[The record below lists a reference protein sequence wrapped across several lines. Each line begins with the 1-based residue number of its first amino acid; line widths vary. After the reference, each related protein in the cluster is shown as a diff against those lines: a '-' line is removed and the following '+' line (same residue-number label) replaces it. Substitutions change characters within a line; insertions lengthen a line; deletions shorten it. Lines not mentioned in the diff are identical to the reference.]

1 MTFKLNTLIPF
12 LAALLLFASPAP
24 AQTPTAKPTVADALA
39 FIASAEKE
47 LGAMS
52 IDVARASWVE
62 ETYITDDTVALVAEA
77 NDQLIA
83 RQTAL
88 IYEARKFD
96 GLPLPA
102 DARRKLLLLKL
113 GIGLPAPQDPALR
126 AETTEKAA
134 QLDAAYGR
142 GKYCPDANPE
152 HCLGI
157 DELEPMMAKSRDP
170 EELTTLWTGWHAV
183 GKPMRS
189 DYARLAELSNQGARE
204 LGYADTGA
212 LWRSQYD
219 MTPDEFQAEIERLW
233 TQVEPLYLELHTYV
247 RRKLIEKYGDA
258 ARRPDGMI
266 PGELLGN
273 MWAQEWGNIYDV
285 VAPPASP
292 LPYDLGAILKARSTT
307 PEQLVRYG
315 EGFYKSLGFDAL
327 PDTFWKRS
335 MLSHPRDRD
344 VVCHASAWD
353 VDNDRDVR
361 IKACFQPTA
370 DDFVTVHHELGH
382 NYYQMA
388 YRGQPFFFQGGAN
401 DGFHEAIGDS
411 IALNVTPVYLK
422 KLGLIETVPPESADI
437 PLLLHTA
444 LDKIAFLP
452 FGLLI
457 DKWRW
462 EVYSGQVTP
471 AHYNS
476 AWWALR
482 EKYQGIAPPVA
493 RSEADFDPG
502 AKYHIPGN
510 VPYMRYFLARVY
522 QFQFYRAMCQ
532 AAGYK
537 GPLNRCSVY
546 GSKEAGARLNAMLA
560 MGQSKP
566 WPEALKVMTGSDKAD
581 ASAIVEYFQ
590 PLLDWLK
597 EQNKGE
603 KEGWT
608 LPVDPLLR
616 DNPETVKQLSGLANR
631 YSVFIPVGLAKPWT
645 LVYSLPRDDNTIAEK
660 ISHAKINAP
669 FPYDIV
675 RPNIAPGL
683 IGPKAL
689 LVHGFVNQEGSFES
703 LTIAYPKD
711 FAQATFVLDKLS
723 LWKFKPATQDGHNV
737 RVEVLLKIPDQQE

>member
-1 MTFKLNTLIPF
+1 MPSL
-12 LAALLLFASPAP
+12 S
-24 AQTPTAKPTVADALA
+24 
-39 FIASAEKE
+39 S
-47 LGAMS
+47 S
-52 IDVARASWVE
+52 S
-62 ETYITDDTVALVAEA
+62 
-77 NDQLIA
+77 
-83 RQTAL
+83 
-88 IYEARKFD
+88 
-96 GLPLPA
+96 
-102 DARRKLLLLKL
+102 
-113 GIGLPAPQDPALR
+113 LR
-126 AETTEKAA
+126 AETTQKAA
-134 QLDAAYGR
+134 ELGAAYGR
-142 GKYCPDANPE
+142 GRYCPGAPGDRSSSAGSPGANSE

-157 DELEPMMAKSRDP
+157 DEMESLMATNRDP
-170 EELTTLWTGWHAV
+170 KELAAMWVGWHTV
-183 GKPMRS
+183 GAPMKPS
-189 DYARLAELSNQGARE
+189 YARLAELSNQGARE
-204 LGYADTGA
+204 LGFADTGA

-219 MTPDEFQAEIERLW
+219 MTPDQFQAEIERLW
-233 TQVEPLYLELHTYV
+233 SQVEPLYRELHTYV
-247 RRKLIEKYGDA
+247 RHKLIEKYGDA

-266 PGELLGN
+266 PAHLLGN
-273 MWAQEWGNIYDV
+273 MWAQEWGNIYDE
-285 VAPPASP
+285 VAPPAQP
-292 LPYDLGAILKARSTT
+292 LPYDLGAILKARNTT

-315 EGFYKSLGFDAL
+315 EGFYKSIGFDAL

-335 MLSHPRDRD
+335 MLAHPRDRD

-353 VDNDRDVR
+353 IDNQRDVR
-361 IKACFQPTA
+361 IKACFQPTS

-388 YRGQPFFFQGGAN
+388 YRNQPFFFQNGAN

-422 KLGLIETVPPESADI
+422 KLGLIDTVPPESADI
-437 PLLLHTA
+437 PLLLRTA

-462 EVYSGQVTP
+462 QVFSGEVTP
-471 AHYNS
+471 EHYNA

-482 EKYQGIAPPVA
+482 EKYQGVAPPVE
-493 RSEADFDPG
+493 RTEADFDPG

-546 GSKEAGARLNAMLA
+546 GSKEAGARLNAMLEL
-560 MGQSKP
+560 GQSRP

-608 LPVDPLLR
+608 LPADPLR
-616 DNPETVKQLSGLANR
+616 
-631 YSVFIPVGLAKPWT
+631 
-645 LVYSLPRDDNTIAEK
+645 
-660 ISHAKINAP
+660 
-669 FPYDIV
+669 
-675 RPNIAPGL
+675 
-683 IGPKAL
+683 
-689 LVHGFVNQEGSFES
+689 
-703 LTIAYPKD
+703 
-711 FAQATFVLDKLS
+711 
-723 LWKFKPATQDGHNV
+723 
-737 RVEVLLKIPDQQE
+737 

>member
-1 MTFKLNTLIPF
+1 MNFKLSPLSVTLAF
-12 LAALLLFASPAP
+12 AGLLLCAPTAP
-24 AQTPTAKPTVADALA
+24 AQAPAAKPNVADALT

-47 LGAMS
+47 LAALN
-52 IDVARASWVE
+52 VEANRASWVE

-77 NDQLIA
+77 NDREIA
-83 RQTAL
+83 RQTEL

-96 GLPLPA
+96 GLALPP
-102 DARRKLLLLKL
+102 DAARKLLLLKL
-113 GIGLPAPQDPALR
+113 GIGLPAPLDPALR
-126 AETTEKAA
+126 AETTQKAA

-142 GKYCPDANPE
+142 GKYCPDSNLD

-157 DELEPMMAKSRDP
+157 DEINLKMAQSRDP
-170 EELTTLWTGWHAV
+170 KELATLWTGWHQV

-204 LGYADTGA
+204 LGFADTGA

-219 MTPDEFQAEIERLW
+219 MTPEEFQAEIERLW

-266 PGELLGN
+266 PGDLLGN

-285 VAPPASP
+285 VAPPSTP
-292 LPYDLGAILKARSTT
+292 LPYNLDTILKARSTT

-315 EGFYKSLGFDAL
+315 ENFYKSIGFDAL
-327 PDTFWKRS
+327 PDSFWQRS
-335 MLSHPRDRD
+335 MLSHPRDRE
-344 VVCHASAWD
+344 VVCHPSAWD
-353 VDNDRDVR
+353 LDNDRDVR

-388 YRGQPFFFQGGAN
+388 YRHQPFFFQNGAN

-422 KLGLIETVPPESADI
+422 QLGLIDTIPPESADI

-462 EVYSGQVTP
+462 QVYSGQVTP

-482 EKYQGIAPPVA
+482 EKYQGIAPPVE

-532 AAGYK
+532 TAGYK

-546 GSKEAGARLNAMLA
+546 GSKEAGARLNAMLS

-566 WPEALKVMTGSDKAD
+566 WPETLKVMTGSDKAD

-608 LPVDPLLR
+608 LPADPL
-616 DNPETVKQLSGLANR
+616 K
-631 YSVFIPVGLAKPWT
+631 
-645 LVYSLPRDDNTIAEK
+645 
-660 ISHAKINAP
+660 
-669 FPYDIV
+669 
-675 RPNIAPGL
+675 
-683 IGPKAL
+683 
-689 LVHGFVNQEGSFES
+689 
-703 LTIAYPKD
+703 
-711 FAQATFVLDKLS
+711 
-723 LWKFKPATQDGHNV
+723 
-737 RVEVLLKIPDQQE
+737 

>member
-1 MTFKLNTLIPF
+1 MKIRIRTILTVLTL
-12 LAALLLFASPAP
+12 LTSLLLV
-24 AQTPTAKPTVADALA
+24 PTASAKKHHKPTVTEALA
-39 FIASAEKE
+39 FIDNAEKE
-47 LGAMS
+47 LGAIS
-52 IDVARASWVE
+52 VTAARASWVE

-77 NDQLIA
+77 NDRAIA

-96 GLPLPA
+96 GLPLPP
-102 DARRKLLLLKL
+102 DAARKMLLLKL
-113 GIGLPAPQDPALR
+113 GIGLPAPSDPALR
-126 AETTEKAA
+126 AETTQKAA
-134 QLDAAYGR
+134 ELDATYGR
-142 GKYCPDANPE
+142 GKYCPGAPGDRSSSPGLDANPD

-157 DELEPMMAKSRDP
+157 DDINIKMTQSHDPKELAA
-170 EELTTLWTGWHAV
+170 LWTGWHTV
-183 GKPMRS
+183 GKPMRG
-189 DYARLAELSNQGARE
+189 DYARLTQLSNQGARE
-204 LGYADTGA
+204 LGFADTGA

-219 MTPDEFQAEIERLW
+219 MPPEEFSADIERLW
-233 TQVEPLYLELHTYV
+233 KQVEPLYLELHTYV
-247 RRKLIEKYGDA
+247 RHKLIEKYGDA

-266 PGELLGN
+266 PGHLLGN

-285 VAPPASP
+285 VAPPSGP
-292 LPYDLGAILKARSTT
+292 MPYDLGAILKARNTDSK
-307 PEQLVRYG
+307 QLVQFG

-327 PDTFWKRS
+327 PDTFWQRS
-335 MLSHPRDRD
+335 MLSHPRDRE
-344 VVCHASAWD
+344 VVCHPSAWD
-353 VDNDRDVR
+353 IDSQRDVR

-388 YRGQPFFFQGGAN
+388 YRHQPFFFQNGAN
-401 DGFHEAIGDS
+401 DGFHEAIGDA
-411 IALNVTPVYLK
+411 IALNVTPDYLK
-422 KLGLIETVPPESADI
+422 KLDLIHQVPPESADI

-462 EVYSGQVTP
+462 QVYSGQVTP
-471 AHYNS
+471 EHYNS

-482 EKYQGIAPPVA
+482 EKYQGIAPPVE

-546 GSKEAGARLNAMLA
+546 GSKEAGARLNAMLELGA
-560 MGQSKP
+560 SKP
-566 WPEALKVMTGSDKAD
+566 WPEALKAMTGTDKAD

-590 PLLDWLK
+590 PLMVWLK

-608 LPVDPLLR
+608 LPADPL
-616 DNPETVKQLSGLANR
+616 K
-631 YSVFIPVGLAKPWT
+631 
-645 LVYSLPRDDNTIAEK
+645 
-660 ISHAKINAP
+660 
-669 FPYDIV
+669 
-675 RPNIAPGL
+675 
-683 IGPKAL
+683 
-689 LVHGFVNQEGSFES
+689 
-703 LTIAYPKD
+703 
-711 FAQATFVLDKLS
+711 
-723 LWKFKPATQDGHNV
+723 
-737 RVEVLLKIPDQQE
+737 

>member
-1 MTFKLNTLIPF
+1 MAQSRDPKE
-12 LAALLLFASPAP
+12 LAAL
-24 AQTPTAKPTVADALA
+24 
-39 FIASAEKE
+39 
-47 LGAMS
+47 
-52 IDVARASWVE
+52 WV
-62 ETYITDDTVALVAEA
+62 
-77 NDQLIA
+77 
-83 RQTAL
+83 
-88 IYEARKFD
+88 
-96 GLPLPA
+96 
-102 DARRKLLLLKL
+102 
-113 GIGLPAPQDPALR
+113 
-126 AETTEKAA
+126 
-134 QLDAAYGR
+134 
-142 GKYCPDANPE
+142 
-152 HCLGI
+152 
-157 DELEPMMAKSRDP
+157 
-170 EELTTLWTGWHAV
+170 GWHAV
-183 GKPMRS
+183 GVPMRG

-204 LGYADTGA
+204 LGFADTGA

-219 MTPDEFQAEIERLW
+219 MPPDQFQAEIERLW
-233 TQVEPLYLELHTYV
+233 LQVEPLYMELHTYV

-266 PGELLGN
+266 PGDLLGN

-285 VAPPASP
+285 VAPPTGP
-292 LPYDLGAILKARSTT
+292 LPYDLGAILKARNTDG
-307 PEQLVRYG
+307 PQLVRYG

-335 MLSHPRDRD
+335 MLAHPRDRD
-344 VVCHASAWD
+344 VVCHPSAWD
-353 VDNDRDVR
+353 IDGQSDVR

-388 YRGQPFFFQGGAN
+388 YRNQPFLFQNGAN

-411 IALNVTPVYLK
+411 IALNVTPDYLK
-422 KLGLIETVPPESADI
+422 KLGLIDQVPPPSADI

-462 EVYSGQVTP
+462 QVYSGQVTP
-471 AHYNS
+471 EHYNS

-493 RSEADFDPG
+493 RTEADFDPG

-546 GSKEAGARLNAMLA
+546 GSKEAGARLNAMLS
-560 MGQSKP
+560 MGASKP
-566 WPEALKVMTGSDKAD
+566 WPEALKVMSGTDKAD

-590 PLLDWLK
+590 PLMDWLK

-608 LPVDPLLR
+608 LPADPL
-616 DNPETVKQLSGLANR
+616 K
-631 YSVFIPVGLAKPWT
+631 
-645 LVYSLPRDDNTIAEK
+645 
-660 ISHAKINAP
+660 
-669 FPYDIV
+669 
-675 RPNIAPGL
+675 
-683 IGPKAL
+683 
-689 LVHGFVNQEGSFES
+689 
-703 LTIAYPKD
+703 
-711 FAQATFVLDKLS
+711 
-723 LWKFKPATQDGHNV
+723 
-737 RVEVLLKIPDQQE
+737 

>member
-1 MTFKLNTLIPF
+1 MNSRNLWSTFSLPAF
-12 LAALLLFASPAP
+12 AAVIWCSATVQ
-24 AQTPTAKPTVADALA
+24 AQGATAAKPTVAEALT
-39 FIASAEKE
+39 FIDGAEKE
-47 LGAMS
+47 LNALS
-52 IDVARASWVE
+52 IDTARASWVE
-62 ETYITDDTVALVAEA
+62 ETYITDDTVTLVAQA
-77 NDQLIA
+77 ADRLIA

-88 IYEARKFD
+88 IGEARKYD
-96 GLPLPA
+96 GLALPP
-102 DARRKLLLLKL
+102 DAARKLLLLKL
-113 GIGLPAPQDPALR
+113 SIGLAAPSDPALR
-126 AETTEKAA
+126 AETTQKAA
-134 QLDAAYGR
+134 ELDAAYGR
-142 GKYCPDANPE
+142 GKYCPDENAG

-157 DELEPMMAKSRDP
+157 DEIGVKMAQSRDP
-170 EELTTLWTGWHAV
+170 RELAALWTGWQAV
-183 GKPMRS
+183 GAPMRGN
-189 DYARLAELSNQGARE
+189 YARLAELSNRGAHE
-204 LGYADTGA
+204 LGFADTGA

-219 MTPDEFQAEIERLW
+219 MTPDQFQAEIERLW
-233 TQVEPLYLELHTYV
+233 TQVEPLYRELHTYV

-266 PGELLGN
+266 PAHLMGN

-285 VAPPASP
+285 VAPSSGP
-292 LPYDLGAILKARSTT
+292 LPYDLGAILKARNTDA
-307 PEQLVRYG
+307 PQLVRYG

-335 MLSHPRDRD
+335 MLMHPQDRD

-353 VDNDRDVR
+353 VDNLRDVR

-388 YRGQPFFFQGGAN
+388 YRNQSYLFAGGAN

-422 KLGLIETVPPESADI
+422 KLGLIDEVPPPSAYI
-437 PLLLHTA
+437 PLLLRTA

-462 EVYSGQVTP
+462 QVYSGEVTP
-471 AHYNS
+471 EHYNS

-482 EKYQGIAPPVA
+482 EKYQGVAPPVE

-510 VPYMRYFLARVY
+510 IPYMRYFLAQVY

-546 GSKEAGARLNAMLA
+546 GSKEAGARLNAMLQ
-560 MGQSKP
+560 MGCSQP
-566 WPEALKVMTGSDKAD
+566 WPVALKVMTGADKAD

-590 PLLDWLK
+590 PLIDWLK

-603 KEGWT
+603 TEGWT
-608 LPVDPLLR
+608 LPADPL
-616 DNPETVKQLSGLANR
+616 K
-631 YSVFIPVGLAKPWT
+631 
-645 LVYSLPRDDNTIAEK
+645 
-660 ISHAKINAP
+660 
-669 FPYDIV
+669 
-675 RPNIAPGL
+675 
-683 IGPKAL
+683 
-689 LVHGFVNQEGSFES
+689 
-703 LTIAYPKD
+703 
-711 FAQATFVLDKLS
+711 
-723 LWKFKPATQDGHNV
+723 
-737 RVEVLLKIPDQQE
+737 

>member
-1 MTFKLNTLIPF
+1 MNFKSRFTLPLL
-12 LAALLLFASPAP
+12 LAAVGLLVCTPAAP
-24 AQTPTAKPTVADALA
+24 AQSPATAKPTVADALA
-39 FIASAEKE
+39 FIDSAEKE
-47 LGAMS
+47 LAA
-52 IDVARASWVE
+52 INVDVNRATWVE
-62 ETYITDDTVALVAEA
+62 ETYITDDTIALEAEA
-77 NDQLIA
+77 NDRLIA
-83 RQTAL
+83 RQTEL
-88 IYEARKFD
+88 IGEARTFD
-96 GLPLPA
+96 GLKLPP
-102 DARRKLLLLKL
+102 DAARKLLLLKL
-113 GIGLPAPQDPALR
+113 SIGLPAPSDPALR
-126 AETTEKAA
+126 AETTQKAA

-142 GKYCPDANPE
+142 GKYCPDSNPDN
-152 HCLGI
+152 CLGI
-157 DELEPMMAKSRDP
+157 DEIGAKMAQSRDP
-170 EELTTLWTGWHAV
+170 KELATLWTGWHAV
-183 GKPMRS
+183 GVPMRG
-189 DYARLAELSNQGARE
+189 DYARLAELSNRGARE
-204 LGYADTGA
+204 LGFADTGA

-219 MTPDEFQAEIERLW
+219 MTPEEFQADIERLW
-233 TQVEPLYLELHTYV
+233 TQVEPLYRELHTYV

-266 PGELLGN
+266 PGDLLGN

-285 VAPPASP
+285 VAPPSQP
-292 LPYDLGAILKARSTT
+292 LPYDLGAILKARNTN
-307 PEQLVRYG
+307 PQQLVRYG
-315 EGFYKSLGFDAL
+315 EGFYKSLGFDPL
-327 PDTFWKRS
+327 PETFWKRS

-353 VDNDRDVR
+353 LDNQLDVR
-361 IKACFQPTA
+361 IKACFQPTS

-388 YRGQPFFFQGGAN
+388 YRNQPFFFQNGAN

-422 KLGLIETVPPESADI
+422 KLGLIDQVPPESADI

-462 EVYSGQVTP
+462 QVFSGQVTP
-471 AHYNS
+471 EHYNS
-476 AWWALR
+476 AWWSLR

-546 GSKEAGARLNAMLA
+546 GSKEAGARLNAMLSL
-560 MGQSKP
+560 GCSKP
-566 WPEALKVMTGSDKAD
+566 WPEALKAMTGTDKAD

-590 PLLDWLK
+590 PLMDWLK

-608 LPVDPLLR
+608 LPADPL
-616 DNPETVKQLSGLANR
+616 K
-631 YSVFIPVGLAKPWT
+631 
-645 LVYSLPRDDNTIAEK
+645 
-660 ISHAKINAP
+660 
-669 FPYDIV
+669 
-675 RPNIAPGL
+675 
-683 IGPKAL
+683 
-689 LVHGFVNQEGSFES
+689 
-703 LTIAYPKD
+703 
-711 FAQATFVLDKLS
+711 
-723 LWKFKPATQDGHNV
+723 
-737 RVEVLLKIPDQQE
+737 

>member
-1 MTFKLNTLIPF
+1 MNSRIPSHLPRL
-12 LAALLLFASPAP
+12 LAFSTALLCVTAAT
-24 AQTPTAKPTVADALA
+24 AQTVTAAKPTVAEALS
-39 FIASAEKE
+39 FIDNAEKE
-47 LGAMS
+47 LGTLNV
-52 IDVARASWVE
+52 DLNRAQWVE
-62 ETYITDDTVALVAEA
+62 ETYITDDTVALQAQA
-77 NDQLIA
+77 NDRVIA

-88 IYEARKFD
+88 IGEARKFD
-96 GLPLPA
+96 GLPLPP
-102 DARRKLLLLKL
+102 DAARKLLLLKL
-113 GIGLPAPQDPALR
+113 SIGLPAPFDPTLR
-126 AETTEKAA
+126 AETTQKAA

-142 GKYCPDANPE
+142 GKYCPGIPGDRSSSPGSNPDN
-152 HCLGI
+152 CLGI
-157 DELEPMMAKSRDP
+157 DEIDLKMAQSRDP
-170 EELTTLWTGWHAV
+170 KELAALWTGWHAV
-183 GKPMRS
+183 GVPMRS

-204 LGYADTGA
+204 LGFADTGV

-219 MTPDEFQAEIERLW
+219 MPPGEFQAEIERLW
-233 TQVEPLYLELHTYV
+233 TQVEPLYRELHTYV

-266 PGELLGN
+266 PGDLLGN

-285 VAPPASP
+285 VAPPSGP
-292 LPYDLGAILKARSTT
+292 MPYDLGAILKARKTT

-315 EGFYKSLGFDAL
+315 EGFYKSIGFDPL
-327 PDTFWKRS
+327 PETFWKRS

-353 VDNDRDVR
+353 LDNQLDVR
-361 IKACFQPTA
+361 IKACFQPTS

-388 YRGQPFFFQGGAN
+388 YRNQPFFFANGAN

-411 IALNVTPVYLK
+411 IALNVTPDYLK
-422 KLGLIETVPPESADI
+422 KLGLIDQVPPPSADI

-462 EVYSGQVTP
+462 QVYSGQVTP
-471 AHYNS
+471 EHYNS

-546 GSKEAGARLNAMLA
+546 GSKEAGARLNAMLS
-560 MGQSKP
+560 MGSSKP
-566 WPEALKVMTGSDKAD
+566 WPEALKAMTGTDKAD

-590 PLLDWLK
+590 PLMDWLK

-603 KEGWT
+603 KEGWM
-608 LPVDPLLR
+608 LPADPL
-616 DNPETVKQLSGLANR
+616 K
-631 YSVFIPVGLAKPWT
+631 
-645 LVYSLPRDDNTIAEK
+645 
-660 ISHAKINAP
+660 
-669 FPYDIV
+669 
-675 RPNIAPGL
+675 
-683 IGPKAL
+683 
-689 LVHGFVNQEGSFES
+689 
-703 LTIAYPKD
+703 
-711 FAQATFVLDKLS
+711 
-723 LWKFKPATQDGHNV
+723 
-737 RVEVLLKIPDQQE
+737 

>member
-1 MTFKLNTLIPF
+1 MFYSSLAMNFKLNRLIPL
-12 LAALLLFASPAP
+12 LATPLLLILTAP
-24 AQTPTAKPTVADALA
+24 AQTAPAKPTVADALA
-39 FIASAEKE
+39 FIANAEKE
-47 LGAMS
+47 LGVMS
-52 IDVARASWVE
+52 VEINRAEWVQ
-62 ETYITDDTVALVAEA
+62 ETYITDDTVALNAAA
-77 NDQLIA
+77 NDRLIA
-83 RQTAL
+83 RETAL

-102 DARRKLLLLKL
+102 DAARKLLLLKL

-142 GKYCPDANPE
+142 GKYCPDANPD

-157 DELEPMMAKSRDP
+157 DEINSKMAQSRDP
-170 EELTTLWTGWHAV
+170 KELATLWTGWHQV

-204 LGYADTGA
+204 LGFADTGA

-233 TQVEPLYLELHTYV
+233 TQVEPLYRELHTYV

-266 PGELLGN
+266 PGDLLGN
-273 MWAQEWGNIYDV
+273 MWAQEWGNVYDV
-285 VAPPASP
+285 VAPPSGP
-292 LPYDLGAILKARSTT
+292 LPYDLGAILKARNTT

-315 EGFYKSLGFDAL
+315 EGFYKSLGFDTL
-327 PDTFWKRS
+327 PDTFWQRS

-344 VVCHASAWD
+344 VVCHPSAWD
-353 VDNDRDVR
+353 VDNQRDVR
-361 IKACFQPTA
+361 IKACFQPTE

-388 YRGQPFFFQGGAN
+388 YRNQPYFFQGGAN

-422 KLGLIETVPPESADI
+422 KLGLIDTIPPESADI

-462 EVYSGQVTP
+462 QVYSGQVTP

-493 RSEADFDPG
+493 RTEDDFDPG

-546 GSKEAGARLNAMLA
+546 GSKEAGARLNAMLS

-608 LPVDPLLR
+608 LPADPL
-616 DNPETVKQLSGLANR
+616 K
-631 YSVFIPVGLAKPWT
+631 
-645 LVYSLPRDDNTIAEK
+645 
-660 ISHAKINAP
+660 
-669 FPYDIV
+669 
-675 RPNIAPGL
+675 
-683 IGPKAL
+683 
-689 LVHGFVNQEGSFES
+689 
-703 LTIAYPKD
+703 
-711 FAQATFVLDKLS
+711 
-723 LWKFKPATQDGHNV
+723 
-737 RVEVLLKIPDQQE
+737 

>member
-1 MTFKLNTLIPF
+1 MNFKLSPLSVTLAF
-12 LAALLLFASPAP
+12 AGLLLCAPTAP
-24 AQTPTAKPTVADALA
+24 AQAPAAKPNVADALT

-47 LGAMS
+47 LAALN
-52 IDVARASWVE
+52 VEANRASWVE

-77 NDQLIA
+77 NDREIA
-83 RQTAL
+83 RQTEL

-96 GLPLPA
+96 GLALPP
-102 DARRKLLLLKL
+102 DAARKLLLLKL
-113 GIGLPAPQDPALR
+113 GIGLPAPLDPALR
-126 AETTEKAA
+126 AETTQKAA

-142 GKYCPDANPE
+142 GKYCPDSNLD

-157 DELEPMMAKSRDP
+157 DEINLKMAQSRDP
-170 EELTTLWTGWHAV
+170 KELATLWTGWHQV

-204 LGYADTGA
+204 LGFADTCA

-219 MTPDEFQAEIERLW
+219 MTPEEFQAEIERLW

-266 PGELLGN
+266 PGDLLGN

-285 VAPPASP
+285 VAPPSTP
-292 LPYDLGAILKARSTT
+292 LPYNLDTILKARSTT

-315 EGFYKSLGFDAL
+315 ENFYKSIGFDAL
-327 PDTFWKRS
+327 PDSFWQRS
-335 MLSHPRDRD
+335 MLSHPRDRE
-344 VVCHASAWD
+344 VVCHPSAWD
-353 VDNDRDVR
+353 LDNDRDVR

-388 YRGQPFFFQGGAN
+388 YRHQPFFFQNGAN

-422 KLGLIETVPPESADI
+422 QLGLIDTIPPESADI

-462 EVYSGQVTP
+462 QVYSGQVTP

-482 EKYQGIAPPVA
+482 EKYQGIAPPVE

-546 GSKEAGARLNAMLA
+546 GSKEAGARLNAMLS

-566 WPEALKVMTGSDKAD
+566 WPETLKVMTGSDKAD

-608 LPVDPLLR
+608 LPADPL
-616 DNPETVKQLSGLANR
+616 K
-631 YSVFIPVGLAKPWT
+631 
-645 LVYSLPRDDNTIAEK
+645 
-660 ISHAKINAP
+660 
-669 FPYDIV
+669 
-675 RPNIAPGL
+675 
-683 IGPKAL
+683 
-689 LVHGFVNQEGSFES
+689 
-703 LTIAYPKD
+703 
-711 FAQATFVLDKLS
+711 
-723 LWKFKPATQDGHNV
+723 
-737 RVEVLLKIPDQQE
+737 

>member
-1 MTFKLNTLIPF
+1 LTLPPD
-12 LAALLLFASPAP
+12 AA
-24 AQTPTAKPTVADALA
+24 
-39 FIASAEKE
+39 
-47 LGAMS
+47 
-52 IDVARASWVE
+52 
-62 ETYITDDTVALVAEA
+62 
-77 NDQLIA
+77 
-83 RQTAL
+83 
-88 IYEARKFD
+88 
-96 GLPLPA
+96 
-102 DARRKLLLLKL
+102 RKLLLLKL
-113 GIGLPAPQDPALR
+113 SIGLPAPADPTLR
-126 AETTEKAA
+126 AETTQKAA
-134 QLDAAYGR
+134 QLDAAYGK
-142 GKYCPDANPE
+142 GKYCPDASPDN
-152 HCLGI
+152 CLGI
-157 DELEPMMAKSRDP
+157 DEIGTKMAQSRDP
-170 EELTTLWTGWHAV
+170 KELATLWAGWHAV
-183 GKPMRS
+183 GVPMRG
-189 DYARLAELSNQGARE
+189 DYARLAELSNKGARE
-204 LGYADTGA
+204 LGFADTGV

-219 MTPDEFQAEIERLW
+219 MSPEEFQAETERLW
-233 TQVEPLYLELHTYV
+233 KQVEPLYLELHTYV
-247 RRKLIEKYGDA
+247 RHKLIEKYGDA

-266 PGELLGN
+266 PGDLLGN

-285 VAPPASP
+285 VAPASGP
-292 LPYDLGAILKARSTT
+292 MPYDLGAILKARNTDS
-307 PEQLVRYG
+307 PQLVRFG

-327 PDTFWKRS
+327 PESFWKRS

-353 VDNDRDVR
+353 IDNQLDVR

-388 YRGQPFFFQGGAN
+388 YRNQPFFFQNGAN

-411 IALNVTPVYLK
+411 IALNVTPDYLK
-422 KLGLIETVPPESADI
+422 KLGLIDQVPPASADI

-471 AHYNS
+471 EHYNS
-476 AWWALR
+476 AWWTLR

-546 GSKEAGARLNAMLA
+546 GSKEAGARLNAMLSVGA
-560 MGQSKP
+560 SKP
-566 WPEALKVMTGSDKAD
+566 WPEALKAMTGTDKAD
-581 ASAIVEYFQ
+581 ASAIVEYFK
-590 PLLDWLK
+590 PLMDWLK

-608 LPVDPLLR
+608 LPADPL
-616 DNPETVKQLSGLANR
+616 K
-631 YSVFIPVGLAKPWT
+631 
-645 LVYSLPRDDNTIAEK
+645 
-660 ISHAKINAP
+660 
-669 FPYDIV
+669 
-675 RPNIAPGL
+675 
-683 IGPKAL
+683 
-689 LVHGFVNQEGSFES
+689 
-703 LTIAYPKD
+703 
-711 FAQATFVLDKLS
+711 
-723 LWKFKPATQDGHNV
+723 
-737 RVEVLLKIPDQQE
+737 

>member
-1 MTFKLNTLIPF
+1 M
-12 LAALLLFASPAP
+12 
-24 AQTPTAKPTVADALA
+24 PTVADALA
-39 FIASAEKE
+39 FIAGAEKE
-47 LGAMS
+47 LNAMS
-52 IDVARASWVE
+52 IDAARASWVE

-77 NDQLIA
+77 NDRVIA
-83 RQTAL
+83 RQTEL

-96 GLPLPA
+96 GLALPP
-102 DARRKLLLLKL
+102 DAARKLLLLKL

-126 AETTEKAA
+126 AETTQKAA
-134 QLDAAYGR
+134 ELDAAYGR
-142 GKYCPDANPE
+142 GKYCPGVPGDRSSSPGWSPDDNPD

-157 DELEPMMAKSRDP
+157 DDLDQKMATSRDP
-170 EELTTLWTGWHAV
+170 KELTTLWVGWHAV
-183 GKPMRS
+183 GKPMRG
-189 DYARLAELSNQGARE
+189 DYARLAELSNQDARE
-204 LGYADTGA
+204 LGFADTGA

-219 MTPDEFQAEIERLW
+219 MTPEEFQADIERLW
-233 TQVEPLYLELHTYV
+233 KQVEPLYRELHTYV

-292 LPYDLGAILKARSTT
+292 LPYDLGAILKARNTT
-307 PEQLVRYG
+307 SVELVRYG
-315 EGFYKSLGFDAL
+315 EGFYKSLGFDPL

-335 MLSHPRDRD
+335 MLAHPRDRD
-344 VVCHASAWD
+344 VVCHPSAWD
-353 VDNDRDVR
+353 VDNQRDVR

-388 YRGQPFFFQGGAN
+388 YRNQPFFFQNGAN

-411 IALNVTPVYLK
+411 IALNVTPIYLK
-422 KLGLIETVPPESADI
+422 KLGLIDQLPPASDDI

-462 EVYSGQVTP
+462 QVYSGEVTP
-471 AHYNS
+471 EHYNS

-482 EKYQGIAPPVA
+482 EKYQGVAPPVA

-532 AAGYK
+532 AAGYT
-537 GPLNRCSVY
+537 GPLNRCSVF
-546 GSKEAGARLNAMLA
+546 GSKEAGARLNAMLS
-560 MGQSKP
+560 MGVSKP
-566 WPEALKVMTGSDKAD
+566 WPEAMKAMTGTDKAD

-608 LPVDPLLR
+608 VPADPL
-616 DNPETVKQLSGLANR
+616 K
-631 YSVFIPVGLAKPWT
+631 
-645 LVYSLPRDDNTIAEK
+645 
-660 ISHAKINAP
+660 
-669 FPYDIV
+669 
-675 RPNIAPGL
+675 
-683 IGPKAL
+683 
-689 LVHGFVNQEGSFES
+689 
-703 LTIAYPKD
+703 
-711 FAQATFVLDKLS
+711 
-723 LWKFKPATQDGHNV
+723 
-737 RVEVLLKIPDQQE
+737 

>member
-1 MTFKLNTLIPF
+1 MNFKLRILIPV
-12 LAALLLFASPAP
+12 LPALVGLLLFVPTAP
-24 AQTPTAKPTVADALA
+24 AQSAPTAKPTVSDALA
-39 FIASAEKE
+39 FIAGAEKE
-47 LGAMS
+47 LNAIS
-52 IDVARASWVE
+52 IDVARASWVQ
-62 ETYITDDTVALVAEA
+62 ETYITDDTVALNAEA
-77 NDQLIA
+77 NDRLIA

-96 GLPLPA
+96 GLPLPP

-113 GIGLPAPQDPALR
+113 GISLAAPQDPALR
-126 AETTEKAA
+126 AETTQKAA
-134 QLDAAYGR
+134 GLDAAYGR
-142 GKYCPDANPE
+142 GKYYPDANPD

-157 DELEPMMAKSRDP
+157 DELDVKMAQSRDP
-170 EELTTLWTGWHAV
+170 KELAALWAGWHAV
-183 GKPMRS
+183 GKPMRG

-204 LGYADTGA
+204 LGFADTGA

-219 MTPDEFQAEIERLW
+219 MTPEQFQVEIERLW
-233 TQVEPLYLELHTYV
+233 TQVEPLYRELHTYV

-266 PGELLGN
+266 PGQLLGN

-285 VAPPASP
+285 VAPPSGP
-292 LPYDLGAILKARSTT
+292 MPYDLGAILKARNTDA
-307 PEQLVRYG
+307 PQLVRYG
-315 EGFYKSLGFDAL
+315 EGFYKSLGFDPL
-327 PDTFWKRS
+327 PETFWKRS
-335 MLSHPRDRD
+335 MLAHPRDRD

-353 VDNDRDVR
+353 VDNQRDVR

-388 YRGQPFFFQGGAN
+388 YRHQPYFFQNGAN

-411 IALNVTPVYLK
+411 IALNVTPDYLK
-422 KLGLIETVPPESADI
+422 KLGLIDQIPPPSADI

-462 EVYSGQVTP
+462 QVYSGQVTP

-482 EKYQGIAPPVA
+482 EKYQGVAPPVA
-493 RSEADFDPG
+493 RTEDDFDPG

-546 GSKEAGARLNAMLA
+546 GSKEAGARLNSMLSL
-560 MGQSKP
+560 GQSKP
-566 WPEALKVMTGSDKAD
+566 WPEALKIMTGSDKAD

-608 LPVDPLLR
+608 PPADPLMQ
-616 DNPETVKQLSGLANR
+616 P
-631 YSVFIPVGLAKPWT
+631 
-645 LVYSLPRDDNTIAEK
+645 
-660 ISHAKINAP
+660 
-669 FPYDIV
+669 
-675 RPNIAPGL
+675 
-683 IGPKAL
+683 
-689 LVHGFVNQEGSFES
+689 S
-703 LTIAYPKD
+703 LT
-711 FAQATFVLDKLS
+711 
-723 LWKFKPATQDGHNV
+723 
-737 RVEVLLKIPDQQE
+737 R

>member
-1 MTFKLNTLIPF
+1 MNFKISVVLPSA
-12 LAALLLFASPAP
+12 LALAGLLVCPHTAVAQSAP
-24 AQTPTAKPTVADALA
+24 VAKPTVAEALA
-39 FIASAEKE
+39 FIDSAEKE
-47 LGAMS
+47 LSAMS
-52 IDVARASWVE
+52 IDGARASWVE
-62 ETYITDDTVALVAEA
+62 ETYITDDTVALLAES
-77 NDQLIA
+77 NDRLIA
-83 RQTAL
+83 RQTEL
-88 IYEARKFD
+88 IGEAKRFD
-96 GLPLPA
+96 GLELPP
-102 DARRKLLLLKL
+102 DAARKLLLLKL
-113 GIGLPAPQDPALR
+113 GIGMPAPSDPKLR
-126 AETTEKAA
+126 AETTQKAA
-134 QLDAAYGR
+134 ELDAAYGR
-142 GKYCPDANPE
+142 GRYCPDSNPD

-157 DELEPMMAKSRDP
+157 DEMESLMAKSRDP
-170 EELTTLWTGWHAV
+170 KELAAMWAGWHAV
-183 GKPMRS
+183 GVPMKPN
-189 DYARLAELSNQGARE
+189 YARLAELSNQGARE
-204 LGYADTGA
+204 LGYTDTGA

-219 MTPDEFQAEIERLW
+219 MTPDQFQAEIERLW
-233 TQVEPLYLELHTYV
+233 TQVEPLYRELHTYV
-247 RRKLIEKYGDA
+247 RHKLIEKYGDA

-266 PGELLGN
+266 PAHLLGN

-285 VAPPASP
+285 VAPPSGP
-292 LPYDLGAILKARSTT
+292 MPYDLGAILKARNTDS
-307 PEQLVRYG
+307 PQLVRYG

-353 VDNDRDVR
+353 IDNQRDVR
-361 IKACFQPTA
+361 IKACFQPTS

-388 YRGQPFFFQGGAN
+388 YRNQPFFFQNGAN

-422 KLGLIETVPPESADI
+422 KLGLIDIVPPASADI

-462 EVYSGQVTP
+462 QVFSGEVTP
-471 AHYNS
+471 AHYNG

-482 EKYQGIAPPVA
+482 EKYQGVAPPVA

-546 GSKEAGARLNAMLA
+546 GSKEAGARLNAMLEL
-560 MGQSKP
+560 GQSKP
-566 WPEALKVMTGSDKAD
+566 WPAALKVMTGSDKAD

-608 LPVDPLLR
+608 LPADPM
-616 DNPETVKQLSGLANR
+616 K
-631 YSVFIPVGLAKPWT
+631 
-645 LVYSLPRDDNTIAEK
+645 
-660 ISHAKINAP
+660 
-669 FPYDIV
+669 
-675 RPNIAPGL
+675 
-683 IGPKAL
+683 
-689 LVHGFVNQEGSFES
+689 
-703 LTIAYPKD
+703 
-711 FAQATFVLDKLS
+711 
-723 LWKFKPATQDGHNV
+723 
-737 RVEVLLKIPDQQE
+737 

>member
-1 MTFKLNTLIPF
+1 MFYSSFAMKIRIRTILSILPA
-12 LAALLLFASPAP
+12 LAGLLLFVPTAP
-24 AQTPTAKPTVADALA
+24 AQTAPAAQPSVADALA

-47 LGAMS
+47 LGDMS
-52 IDVARASWVE
+52 VGANRAQWVE
-62 ETYITDDTVALVAEA
+62 ETYITDDTIALVAEA
-77 NDQLIA
+77 NDRLIA
-83 RQTAL
+83 RETAL
-88 IYEARKFD
+88 IYEARNFD
-96 GLPLPA
+96 GLPLPP
-102 DARRKLLLLKL
+102 DAARKLLLLKL
-113 GIGLPAPQDPALR
+113 GIGLPAPQNPALR
-126 AETTEKAA
+126 AETTQKAA

-142 GKYCPDANPE
+142 GKYCPDSNPD

-157 DELEPMMAKSRDP
+157 DELEPRMAQSRDP
-170 EELTTLWTGWHAV
+170 KELAALWAGWHAV
-183 GKPMRS
+183 GKPMRG

-219 MTPDEFQAEIERLW
+219 MTPEEFQAEIERLW
-233 TQVEPLYLELHTYV
+233 KQVEPLYRELHTYV
-247 RRKLIEKYGDA
+247 RRKLIEKYGDD

-266 PGELLGN
+266 PGHLLGN

-285 VAPPASP
+285 VAPPSGP
-292 LPYDLGAILKARSTT
+292 MPYDLGAILKARNTD
-307 PEQLVRYG
+307 PQQLVRYG
-315 EGFYKSLGFDAL
+315 EGFYKSLGFDPL
-327 PDTFWKRS
+327 PETFWKRS
-335 MLSHPRDRD
+335 MLAHPRDRD

-353 VDNDRDVR
+353 VDNQRDVR

-388 YRGQPFFFQGGAN
+388 YRNQPYFFQNGAN

-411 IALNVTPVYLK
+411 IALNVTPVYLN
-422 KLGLIETVPPESADI
+422 KLGLINEVPPESADI

-462 EVYSGQVTP
+462 QVYSGQTTP
-471 AHYNS
+471 EHYNS

-482 EKYQGIAPPVA
+482 EKYQGIAPPIA
-493 RSEADFDPG
+493 RTEADFDPG

-603 KEGWT
+603 KEDWT
-608 LPVDPLLR
+608 LPADPL
-616 DNPETVKQLSGLANR
+616 K
-631 YSVFIPVGLAKPWT
+631 
-645 LVYSLPRDDNTIAEK
+645 
-660 ISHAKINAP
+660 
-669 FPYDIV
+669 
-675 RPNIAPGL
+675 
-683 IGPKAL
+683 
-689 LVHGFVNQEGSFES
+689 
-703 LTIAYPKD
+703 
-711 FAQATFVLDKLS
+711 
-723 LWKFKPATQDGHNV
+723 
-737 RVEVLLKIPDQQE
+737 

>member
-1 MTFKLNTLIPF
+1 MNFKLSPLSVTLAF
-12 LAALLLFASPAP
+12 AGLLLCAPTAP
-24 AQTPTAKPTVADALA
+24 AQAPAAKPNVADALT

-47 LGAMS
+47 LAALN
-52 IDVARASWVE
+52 VEANRASWVE

-77 NDQLIA
+77 NDREIA
-83 RQTAL
+83 RQTEL

-96 GLPLPA
+96 GLALPP
-102 DARRKLLLLKL
+102 DAARKLLLLKL
-113 GIGLPAPQDPALR
+113 GIGLPAPLDPALR
-126 AETTEKAA
+126 AETTQKAA

-142 GKYCPDANPE
+142 GKYCPDSNLD

-157 DELEPMMAKSRDP
+157 DEINLKMAQSRDP
-170 EELTTLWTGWHAV
+170 KELATLWTGWHQV

-204 LGYADTGA
+204 LGFADTGA

-219 MTPDEFQAEIERLW
+219 MTPEEFQAEIERLW

-266 PGELLGN
+266 PGDLLGN

-285 VAPPASP
+285 VAPPSTP
-292 LPYDLGAILKARSTT
+292 LPYNLDTILKARSTT

-315 EGFYKSLGFDAL
+315 ENFYKSIGFDAL
-327 PDTFWKRS
+327 PDSFWQRS
-335 MLSHPRDRD
+335 MLSHPRDRE
-344 VVCHASAWD
+344 VVCHPSAWD
-353 VDNDRDVR
+353 LDNDRDVR

-388 YRGQPFFFQGGAN
+388 YRHQPFFFQNGAN

-422 KLGLIETVPPESADI
+422 QLGLIDTIPPESADI

-462 EVYSGQVTP
+462 QVYSGQVTP

-482 EKYQGIAPPVA
+482 EKYQGIAPPVE

-546 GSKEAGARLNAMLA
+546 GSKQAGARLNAMLS

-566 WPEALKVMTGSDKAD
+566 WPETLKVMTGSDKAD

-608 LPVDPLLR
+608 LPADPL
-616 DNPETVKQLSGLANR
+616 K
-631 YSVFIPVGLAKPWT
+631 
-645 LVYSLPRDDNTIAEK
+645 
-660 ISHAKINAP
+660 
-669 FPYDIV
+669 
-675 RPNIAPGL
+675 
-683 IGPKAL
+683 
-689 LVHGFVNQEGSFES
+689 
-703 LTIAYPKD
+703 
-711 FAQATFVLDKLS
+711 
-723 LWKFKPATQDGHNV
+723 
-737 RVEVLLKIPDQQE
+737 